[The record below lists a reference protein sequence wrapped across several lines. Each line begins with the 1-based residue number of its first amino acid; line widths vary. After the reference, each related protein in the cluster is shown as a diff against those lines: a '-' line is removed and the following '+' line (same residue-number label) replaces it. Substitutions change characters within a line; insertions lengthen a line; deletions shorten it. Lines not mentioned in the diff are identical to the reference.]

1 MKKPADSFFK
11 TVLAVDTGA
20 RESISLGLIVDGEIA
35 DSQEFPVRS
44 QELQKT
50 IVDFL
55 AENNVALS
63 AVKALAVFRSGES
76 LTGSRMGVAAVNT
89 LAWLTNL
96 PIIEIDEP
104 DFAAGLKQLTGVKF
118 PLSVVR
124 QTTPLS

>member
-1 MKKPADSFFK
+1 MKKPADSFFNPIL
-11 TVLAVDTGA
+11 VVDTGA
-20 RESISLGLIVDGEIA
+20 RESIRLGLIVDGEIA

-89 LAWLTNL
+89 LAWLTNI
-96 PIIEIDEP
+96 PIIEIDELG
-104 DFAAGLKQLTGVKF
+104 FEAGLKCLTQDEF
-118 PLSVVR
+118 SLSVVK
-124 QTTPLS
+124 QTLPHS